1 MGIRVALKHRT
12 EFHYDRPVTFGP
24 HTIRLRPAAHSRTAI
39 HSYSL
44 SVEPKPHFLNWQQ
57 DPYNNY
63 LARVVFPKPAKSL
76 TVTVDLI
83 AELIPINPFDFFIED
98 YAKNIPFQYEA
109 VLKAELAPYL
119 ETIPTGPKFAGVV
132 AEMGDFKGETN
143 DFLVELNTAIYRKV
157 NYTIRLEPGLQSP
170 EETLELGSGSCR
182 DSAWLLVQVARHLG
196 YAARFCSGYSI
207 QLVADEKPVE
217 GPAGT
222 TVDVTDLHA
231 WAEIFVPGAGW
242 IGLDATSGLLT
253 AEGHIPLACTADPQ
267 TAAPISGGFGFEK
280 DDSNPDDKLGEE
292 FKFHMSVDRIDEA
305 PRVTKPY
312 TEDQWRKID
321 ELGHRVDSELREW
334 DVRLT
339 MGGEPTFVSIDD
351 RESDEWNIAAL
362 GPKKRQ
368 QAMVLLKRLRDR
380 WTSGALLHFGQGK
393 WYPGEQLPRWAFG
406 CYWRKDGD
414 PIWVQPDL
422 IADESIPYGFG
433 AAKAEEFIRRLAE
446 NLALDPKYAVPGY
459 EDAWYYMWK
468 ERRLPINVDPLKSKI
483 EDPLE
488 RARMAKVF
496 EQNLGAVVGYVLP
509 LKRGYSDGPRWE
521 TSLWVLRQEHLFLVP
536 GDSPMGLRL
545 PLDSLVWQ
553 PEAQRQFLDPR
564 DPFAPRGPLPSQM
577 QARMGGGTQ
586 PSRNGRKKRT
596 PEDDSPEGQLVKTA
610 LCVEPRD
617 GKLYIFMPPVLVPED
632 YLDLVA
638 AVELTAAELGTPV
651 LIEGYKPPSDPR
663 INHFSVTP
671 DPGVIEVNV
680 HPAGSWKEL
689 TEITTSLYE
698 EAKAARLST
707 EKFMLDG
714 RHAGT
719 GGGNHM
725 VLGGESA
732 GDSPFLRRPDL
743 LKSLVTFWNNHPS
756 LSFLF
761 SGMFVGPTS
770 QHPRIDEA
778 RNDSLYEFEIA
789 AGHLA
794 GSGRTPP
801 AWLVDRSFRNL
812 LIDVTGNTHRTEFCI
827 DKMYNPDSASGR
839 LGLLEFRAFEMP
851 PHSRMSLVQQLMIR
865 SLVSWFW
872 KKPYQHKIVR
882 WGTELHDRFMLP
894 HFVERD
900 FNDVLDEL
908 KRAGYAFDSHWFVPH
923 LEFRFPLLGDLA
935 QRDIHLELRNAIEPW
950 HVLGE
955 EVSTGG
961 AARYVDSSIER
972 IQVKVRGMTD
982 PRHVITCNGRRVPL
996 HPTGTKGEFVA
1007 GVRYR
1012 AWQPPSCLH
1021 PIIPV
1026 QSPLTFDILDTWNDR
1041 SIGGC
1046 SYHVSHPGGRA
1057 DEAFPLNA
1065 REAESRRIARFFTI
1079 GHTPGSVA
1087 VPPEEPNAEFPY
1099 TLDLRRPVAKAP
1111 EQETQNRIALAI
1123 GAYAV
1128 KFGG

>member
-1 MGIRVALKHRT
+1 MGIRVALSHRT

-24 HTIRLRPAAHSRTAI
+24 HTIRLRPAPHSRTTI

-44 SVEPKPHFLNWQQ
+44 NVDPKPHFLNWQQ

-63 LARVVFPKPAKSL
+63 LARIVFPKPAKSL
-76 TVTVDLI
+76 VVTVDLI
-83 AELIPINPFDFFIED
+83 AELIPINPFDFFIEE
-98 YAKNIPFQYEA
+98 YAKEIPFQYES

-119 ETIPTGPKFAGVV
+119 ETIPTGPKFAELV
-132 AEMGDFKGETN
+132 AEIGAFQGETN
-143 DFLVELNTAIYRKV
+143 DFLVELNTSIYRRLK
-157 NYTIRLEPGLQSP
+157 YLIRLEPGVQTP

-182 DSAWLLVQVARHLG
+182 DYAWLLVQVARHLG

-207 QLVADEKPVE
+207 QLVADEKPVD

-231 WAEIFVPGAGW
+231 WAEVFVPGAGW

-267 TAAPISGGFGFEK
+267 TAAAISGAFSFVK

-312 TEDQWRKID
+312 TEDQWHKID
-321 ELGHRVDSELREW
+321 ELGHRVDAELREW

-362 GPKKRQ
+362 GPKKRE
-368 QAMVLLKRLRDR
+368 QAMILLKRLRER
-380 WTSGALLHFGQGK
+380 WASGAFLHFGQGK
-393 WYPGEQLPRWAFG
+393 WYPGEQLPRWALG
-406 CYWRKDGD
+406 CHWRKDGD
-414 PIWVQPDL
+414 PIWLNPELV
-422 IADESIPYGFG
+422 ADETVPYGFG
-433 AAKAEEFIRRLAE
+433 ATVAEQFIHRLAE
-446 NLALDPKYAVPGY
+446 NLGVDPKYAIAGY
-459 EDAWYYMWK
+459 EDAMYYMWR
-468 ERRLPINVDPLKSKI
+468 ERKLPINVDPLKSKL
-483 EDPLE
+483 EDPME
-488 RARMAKVF
+488 RARLAKVF
-496 EQNLGAVVGYVLP
+496 EQNLGSVVGYTLP
-509 LKRGYSDGPRWE
+509 IKRAYFPDTKWESGPWF
-521 TSLWVLRQEHLFLVP
+521 LRQEHLFLVP
-536 GDSPMGLRL
+536 GDSPMGFRL
-545 PLDSLVWQ
+545 PLDSLPWQ
-553 PEAQRQFLDPR
+553 APEHRQVIEPR
-564 DPFAPRGPLPSQM
+564 DPFAPRGPLPTRM
-577 QARMGGGTQ
+577 QSSFGSANGV
-586 PSRNGRKKRT
+586 SLNGRKKRF
-596 PEDDSPEGQLVKTA
+596 PGENAYEGQQVRTA

-617 GKLYIFMPPVLVPED
+617 GKLYVFMPPIPLAED
-632 YLDLVA
+632 YLELVA
-638 AVELTAAELGTPV
+638 NVELTAAELGTPV
-651 LIEGYKPPSDPR
+651 IVEGYKPPSDPR
-663 INHFSVTP
+663 LNHFSITP

-680 HPAGSWKEL
+680 HPASSWGEL
-689 TEITTSLYE
+689 NELTTSLYE

-707 EKFMLDG
+707 EKFMVDG

-725 VLGGESA
+725 VLGGA
-732 GDSPFLRRPDL
+732 TPGDSPFLRRPDL

-827 DKMYNPDSASGR
+827 DKMYNPDSSTGR

-872 KKPYQHKIVR
+872 KKPYQQEIVR

-900 FNDVLDEL
+900 FNDLLDEL
-908 KRAGYAFDSHWFVPH
+908 KRAGYAFDPQWFVPH
-923 LEFRFPLLGDLA
+923 LEFRFPLLGDMA
-935 QRDIHLELRNAIEPW
+935 QRDIQLELRNAIEPW

-961 AARYVDSSIER
+961 AARYVDSSVER
-972 IQVKVRGMTD
+972 VQVKVRGMTD

-1021 PIIPV
+1021 PLIPV

-1046 SYHVSHPGGRA
+1046 QYHVSHPGGRA
-1057 DEAFPLNA
+1057 DEVFPLNA
-1065 REAESRRIARFFTI
+1065 REAESRRIARFFRM
-1079 GHTPGSVA
+1079 GHTPGSVI
-1087 VPPEEPNAEFPY
+1087 VPSAEPNPEFPY
-1099 TLDLRRPVAKAP
+1099 TLDLRRPVPKPP
-1111 EQETQNRIALAI
+1111 EEQLPNRIAAAI
-1123 GAYAV
+1123 QGYTV
-1128 KFGG
+1128 KVGG

>member
-12 EFHYDRPVTFGP
+12 EFNYDRPVSFGP
-24 HTIRLRPAAHSRTAI
+24 HTIRLRPAPHSRTTI

-109 VLKAELAPYL
+109 ILKAELAPYL
-119 ETIPTGPKFAGVV
+119 ETLPCGPKFAELV
-132 AEMGDFKGETN
+132 AEVGAFKGETN

-157 NYTIRLEPGLQSP
+157 KYLIRLEPGVQSP
-170 EETLELGSGSCR
+170 DETLDTGSGSCR

-196 YAARFCSGYSI
+196 YAARFCSGYLI
-207 QLVADEKPVE
+207 QLVADEKPVDGPE
-217 GPAGT
+217 GPVA
-222 TVDVTDLHA
+222 DFTDLHA
-231 WAEIFVPGAGW
+231 WAEVFVPGAGW

-267 TAAPISGGFGFEK
+267 TAAPISGAFGFEK
-280 DDSNPDDKLGEE
+280 DDSNPDDVLGEE

-312 TEDQWRKID
+312 TDAQWRKID
-321 ELGHRVDSELREW
+321 ELGHRVDNDLREW

-351 RESDEWNIAAL
+351 RESEEWNTAAL

-380 WTSGALLHFGQGK
+380 WATGSLLHFGQGK

-414 PIWVQPDL
+414 PIWIDPELV
-422 IADESIPYGFG
+422 ADEAIPYGFG
-433 AAKAEEFIRRLAE
+433 AAKAEEFIQRLAE
-446 NLALDPKYAVPGY
+446 NLAVDPKYAQPGY

-468 ERRLPINVDPLKSKI
+468 ERRLPVNVDPLKSKL

-488 RARMAKVF
+488 RARLAKVF
-496 EQNLGAVVGYVLP
+496 EQNLGSIVGYVLP
-509 LKRGYSDGPRWE
+509 LKRGYYDGPKWE
-521 TSLWVLRQEHLFLVP
+521 SGPWFLRQEHLFLIP

-545 PLDSLVWQ
+545 PLDSLPWMA
-553 PEAQRQFLDPR
+553 PEHRQFIEPR
-564 DPFAPRGPLPSQM
+564 DPFAPRGPLPRM
-577 QARMGGGTQ
+577 QTSPASGVR
-586 PSRNGRKKRT
+586 PSRNGKKKT
-596 PEDDSPEGQLVKTA
+596 APGDSSPDGQLVKTA
-610 LCVEPRD
+610 LCVEPRN
-617 GKLYIFMPPVLVPED
+617 GKLYIFMPPVLVAED

-638 AVELTAAELGTPV
+638 AIELTAAELGTPV
-651 LIEGYKPPSDPR
+651 LLEGYKPPSDHR

-680 HPAGSWKEL
+680 HPAGSWKDL

-725 VLGGESA
+725 VLGGNSA

-743 LKSLVTFWNNHPS
+743 IKSLVTFWNNHPS

-794 GSGRTPP
+794 STGRTPP

-827 DKMYNPDSASGR
+827 DKMYSPDSTEGR
-839 LGLLEFRAFEMP
+839 KGLLEFRAFEMP
-851 PHSRMSLVQQLMIR
+851 PHSQMSLVQQLMIR

-872 KKPYQHKIVR
+872 KKPYQQKIVR

-900 FNDVLDEL
+900 FNDLLDEL
-908 KRAGYAFDSHWFVPH
+908 KKAGYAFDPQWFVPH
-923 LEFRFPLLGDLA
+923 LEFRFPLLGEVT
-935 QRDIHLELRNAIEPW
+935 QRDVNLKLRNAIEPW

-955 EVSTGG
+955 EMSSGG
-961 AARYVDSSIER
+961 AARYVDSSVER
-972 IQVKVRGMTD
+972 VQVLVRGLTD

-996 HPTGTKGEFVA
+996 HPTGTHGEYVA

-1021 PIIPV
+1021 PSIPV

-1057 DEAFPLNA
+1057 DEVFPLNA

-1099 TLDLRRPVAKAP
+1099 TLDLRRPVPKPP
-1111 EQETQNRIALAI
+1111 EQEIQNRIAAAI
-1123 GAYAV
+1123 GAYTV
-1128 KFGG
+1128 KVGG